1 MLNAMAPVVAIEA
14 RQSVN
19 LESSAI
25 SEANA
30 SYRNAKTQA
39 KVGL

>member
-1 MLNAMAPVVAIEA
+1 MLNAMAPMVVKEV

-30 SYRNAKTQA
+30 SYWNAKTQA